1 MRSLRVNQ
9 KVTYEVTLLPFDHE
23 GFWTRL
29 LSAFG
34 TDNAAE
40 IGRQIGLER
49 QSLYKWRDGINQPSL
64 ESLIAIS
71 QKTNRSLHWL
81 LTGHGQEF
89 MYRLPAVPLEND
101 ERKIVEDLAHTKGQT
116 FDQTVRELLIE
127 ALDNRGLIKPRYS
140 PAMLVLRP
148 DIKLVAIPLI
158 GALSAGQP
166 IKYFKEHK
174 QVMVAEIFL
183 PQDGYQCCVLEI
195 VGNDVDEG
203 LAHGDYIICCD
214 NKHPE
219 SGQVVVAKIDGATP
233 TVKRIFFEGADVRLQ
248 PINNKSPGDLHPAEK
263 VEIIYTVTGVQHNP

>member
-1 MRSLRVNQ
+1 VKIIDKS
-9 KVTYEVTLLPFDHE
+9 
-23 GFWTRL
+23 GFGERL
-29 LSAFG
+29 KKAFG
-34 TDNAAE
+34 NATNTEIAE
-40 IGRQIGLER
+40 KIGSSSSAITNYIKGRIPELDI
-49 QSLYKWRDGINQPSL
+49 LDV
-64 ESLIAIS
+64 IAHS
-71 QKTNRSLHWL
+71 TRCSLHWL
-81 LTGHGQEF
+81 LTGKGQQRVEPS
-89 MYRLPAVPLEND
+89 LPPVLLENN
-101 ERKIVEDLAHTKGQT
+101 ERKVIEDLAHTTGQT
-116 FDQTVRELLIE
+116 VDQIVRELLIE

-233 TVKRIFFEGADVRLQ
+233 TVKRIFFEGADVRMQ